1 MILKA
6 YKSTMQCT
14 YPAPQRVFYRF
25 AKGIKIVLDIP
36 VGARYRI
43 IMTDIIP
50 EGGQ

>member
-1 MILKA
+1 ME
-6 YKSTMQCT
+6 CT
-14 YPAPQRVFYRF
+14 DLAPSACFCWLE
-25 AKGIKIVLDIP
+25 KGIKIVLDIP